1 MKPRRPETGG
11 RGRNR
16 RGGSV
21 LLFVL
26 ILVVITSAA
35 LLRFNERALQEMA
48 GEGYYVQRNRLRAEA
63 FSALEATLA
72 VLAEYREIDGGLF
85 APAQGWADPLAIS
98 GYTPAEGREVTV
110 EFADENAKLSLKRT
124 DAQQEMAL
132 QGLFGSLGFTADEV
146 DVLTDSLLDWID
158 QDDNPR
164 PSGAEKDEYLRDNPP
179 HLAANAP
186 PRTFEELAVVQGFGD
201 LMFTETGTPTA
212 RMAAFHDRV
221 SLYSNG
227 TINLNTAP
235 EEVLRATG
243 LFDEN
248 QLKSLAGALDTV
260 DGNRGTVGARYYAS
274 LSELKGQVANLPSGS
289 SLGVRCLMLGIIVTV
304 HEGQAVYRLRA
315 VVRTDASGV
324 TGGSAGASNTTV
336 QNNNVRTATGSSASK
351 NSMGRGAGSTVGASD
366 QIAYPFR
373 FLELVEDPPPTT
385 IADPSSTP

>member
-1 MKPRRPETGG
+1 MRTRRPGAEGDG
-11 RGRNR
+11 RSR

-26 ILVVITSAA
+26 VLVVITSAA
-35 LLRFNERALQEMA
+35 LLRFNERALHELA

-63 FSALEATLA
+63 YSALEATLA

-85 APAQGWADPLAIS
+85 APAQGWADPLAS
-98 GYTPAEGREVTV
+98 AGYTPAEGRQVNV
-110 EFADENAKLSLKRT
+110 EFSDENAKLTLKRT
-124 DAQQEMAL
+124 DGQQEMAL

-158 QDDNPR
+158 KDDNPR
-164 PSGAEKDEYLRDNPP
+164 PGGAEKDQYLRDDPP

-201 LMFTETGTPTA
+201 LMFTETGAPTA
-212 RMAAFHDRV
+212 RMAAFRDRV

-235 EEVLRATG
+235 EEVLRTTG

-260 DGNRGTVGARYYAS
+260 DGSRGTQGARYYTS
-274 LSELKGQVANLPSGS
+274 LSELKGQVPNIPTGS
-289 SLGVRCLMLGIIVTV
+289 SLGVRCLMLGILVTV

-324 TGGSAGASNTTV
+324 TGGASGA
-336 QNNNVRTATGSSASK
+336 
-351 NSMGRGAGSTVGASD
+351 
-366 QIAYPFR
+366 
-373 FLELVEDPPPTT
+373 
-385 IADPSSTP
+385 